1 VKTIIRLLRIS
12 AVRIA
17 AAGALLLSPAAAYA
31 DDPPFLTVG
40 LGWYDVNRQVD
51 EATEFRAEYR
61 HDKKIWIVKP
71 FAGVMG
77 TTDGAVY
84 GYGGFLTDIFFGRR
98 IVLTPSLAAGY
109 YSDGNGR
116 DLGHAIEFRS
126 SIELAY
132 RFDDRSRLGIA
143 FYHLS
148 NAHLGDTN
156 PGTEILGVVYS
167 IPLGPGS

>member
-1 VKTIIRLLRIS
+1 MNLL
-12 AVRIA
+12 
-17 AAGALLLSPAAAYA
+17 
-31 DDPPFLTVG
+31 
-40 LGWYDVNRQVD
+40 
-51 EATEFRAEYR
+51 
-61 HDKKIWIVKP
+61 KKIWIVKP
-71 FAGVMG
+71 FAGLMG

-84 GYGGFLTDIFFGRR
+84 GYGGFLMDIFFGRR

-116 DLGHAIEFRS
+116 DLGHAVEFRS

-148 NAHLGDTN
+148 NAHLDDHN